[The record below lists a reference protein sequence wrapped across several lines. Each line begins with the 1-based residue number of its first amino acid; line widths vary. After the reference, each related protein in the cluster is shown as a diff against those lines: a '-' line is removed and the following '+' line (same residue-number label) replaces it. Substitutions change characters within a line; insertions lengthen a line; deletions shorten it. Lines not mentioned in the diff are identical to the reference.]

1 MAIPAAFKLK
11 IYPTISTSG
20 LQIMKELWTLTMRN
34 PFVLFAITIMSIF
47 FFIQN
52 LSITLIL
59 VKWPRFNIDWLI
71 KRTLFFFTPVN
82 HNFVCLS
89 KQANWKRDLK
99 IHKALANFSTHF
111 VGNEQDDN
119 RKQERSISWGE
130 NERNFSENGQEPGW
144 EPIDVWIHQR
154 STNWCLYHA
163 SPHICLQYRLNQCSI
178 EISTI
183 NISVVKN
190 IQLSFISQI
199 KCCMFI

>member
-1 MAIPAAFKLK
+1 MDPDNEESFCIVCHHNNV
-11 IYPTISTSG
+11 Y
-20 LQIMKELWTLTMRN
+20 
-34 PFVLFAITIMSIF
+34 IF
-47 FFIQN
+47 LHSKFIN
-52 LSITLIL
+52 
-59 VKWPRFNIDWLI
+59 NIDFGQMTKVQHWLI
-71 KRTLFFFTPVN
+71 NQKNTFFFTPVN